1 MVLANV
7 SLLKIVACD
16 ELDLQ
21 QDHVREA
28 YFVFEAIA
36 NFNNHLIAISQGI
49 LAAQTDSKSFNE
61 KWVETFSY
69 KSAFPASSASTK
81 QILGGIVSG
90 RSTTISNP
98 CGRATCRSSEW
109 SHYYNLER
117 YSTANVRT
125 YMRLE

>member
-1 MVLANV
+1 M
-7 SLLKIVACD
+7 SRYFKIVACD

-36 NFNNHLIAISQGI
+36 NFNNHLIAIIQGI
-49 LAAQTDSKSFNE
+49 LAAQTDSNSFNE

-81 QILGGIVSG
+81 QILGGISSLVAILLAPIPGAGLVVALVSG
-90 RSTTISNP
+90 VTTTISNAIP
-98 CGRATCRSSEW
+98 PPT
-109 SHYYNLER
+109 Y
-117 YSTANVRT
+117 V
-125 YMRLE
+125 YMR